1 LECQEIRLSK
11 HEVKWLSFDLLSSVG
26 YNQDRTAVQSKEHV
40 PKKEI
45 YIMQDYRQFI
55 TSNPNILFGKP
66 AIKDTRI
73 PVELILD
80 ELAGGTT
87 IEELLE
93 GYPRLTREAIY
104 AALAFAADTLRR
116 EVIYPLDQVAS

>member
-1 LECQEIRLSK
+1 
-11 HEVKWLSFDLLSSVG
+11 
-26 YNQDRTAVQSKEHV
+26 
-40 PKKEI
+40 
-45 YIMQDYRQFI
+45 MQDYRQFI

-93 GYPRLTREAIY
+93 EYPRLTREAIY
-104 AALAFAADTLRR
+104 AAFAFAADTLRR
-116 EVIYPLDQVAS
+116 EVTYPLDQVAS

>member
-1 LECQEIRLSK
+1 
-11 HEVKWLSFDLLSSVG
+11 
-26 YNQDRTAVQSKEHV
+26 
-40 PKKEI
+40 
-45 YIMQDYRQFI
+45 MQDYRQYI

-87 IEELLE
+87 IEELISE
-93 GYPRLTREAIY
+93 YPRLTKEAIY
-104 AALAFAADTLRR
+104 TALAFAADTLRR
-116 EVIYPLDQVAS
+116 EVIYPLNQAVS

>member
-1 LECQEIRLSK
+1 
-11 HEVKWLSFDLLSSVG
+11 
-26 YNQDRTAVQSKEHV
+26 
-40 PKKEI
+40 
-45 YIMQDYRQFI
+45 MQDYRQYI

-73 PVELILD
+73 AVELILD
-80 ELAGGTT
+80 ELAAGTT

-93 GYPRLTREAIY
+93 EYPRLTRDSIY

-116 EVIYPLDQVAS
+116 EVIYPLDQAVS